1 MQNKPTYVHIQFL
14 DSAQLQAAS
23 LAWFFFAVLSS
34 LESTYT
40 SCYPPIYSKVLLDQW
55 LHTVLWVFLEH
66 MEIYFCRIHF
76 LCIIHPKGNQQLK
89 VLFLFLTEKAW
100 SHGSL
105 QTRELGQTPSHVSM
119 GN

>member
-66 MEIYFCRIHF
+66 MEIFVEYISC
-76 LCIIHPKGNQQLK
+76 
-89 VLFLFLTEKAW
+89 VLFIQKGINNWKCCFCF
-100 SHGSL
+100 
-105 QTRELGQTPSHVSM
+105 
-119 GN
+119 

>member
-55 LHTVLWVFLEH
+55 L
-66 MEIYFCRIHF
+66 
-76 LCIIHPKGNQQLK
+76 LCFEYSLSTWKYIFVEYISC
-89 VLFLFLTEKAW
+89 VLFIQKGINNWKCCFCF
-100 SHGSL
+100 
-105 QTRELGQTPSHVSM
+105 
-119 GN
+119 